1 MQAHYLPSGQATSF
15 AADIDYQA
23 GHDLTANSWR
33 PYRLEVNHPLRV
45 GGDRVY
51 LQGHGYA
58 PTFTVTFPDG
68 QTRTSTVQW
77 RPDNPQTLL
86 SSGVAR
92 IDPPAGSYPN
102 AAERR
107 QHEIAIQGLLAPTEQ
122 LDGTLLSSRFPALNA
137 PAVAI
142 DIYRGDTG
150 LDTGRPQSLFT
161 LDPRLIEQGRLT
173 KEKRVNLRAGQEV
186 RLDQGPAAGTV
197 VRFDGAVPF
206 VNLQVSHDPGQTWVL
221 VFAITM
227 MAGLLVSLLVRR
239 RRVWV
244 RLTPADDRYG
254 ERRTGRAGAHR
265 QLRVGRR
272 VRAADRAVAGR
283 AGRARSGAVT
293 QAPRVQKEFSGGR
306 QMNTLHVNIGLAR
319 YSDWAFT
326 SAVVALVVALLLLAF
341 ELAYVGSRRA
351 DDRAP
356 GAGRCGCRR
365 QRHPGIVAEAPQR
378 PFDERVGRAGL
389 AVVYL
394 GIGLLLACIV
404 LRGLATMRVPW
415 GNMYEFINLTCLCG
429 LVAGAIVLRR
439 PQYRPLWV
447 FLLVPVLILLTVSGR
462 WLYTNAAPV
471 MPALQ
476 SYWLPIHVSVVSL
489 GSGVFLV
496 AGIASILFLL
506 RTSRLGDPDPEDTRA
521 RWPGWCSGSPTRR
534 PWTAIAYRTT
544 IFAFPVF
551 GFGVIFGAIWAEEA
565 WGRYWG
571 WDPKETVSFIA
582 WVVYAAYLHARSTAG
597 WRDRKAAWINV
608 VGFVAMVFNLFF
620 VNLVTVGLHSYAGV
634 G

>member
-1 MQAHYLPSGQATSF
+1 
-15 AADIDYQA
+15 
-23 GHDLTANSWR
+23 
-33 PYRLEVNHPLRV
+33 
-45 GGDRVY
+45 
-51 LQGHGYA
+51 
-58 PTFTVTFPDG
+58 
-68 QTRTSTVQW
+68 
-77 RPDNPQTLL
+77 
-86 SSGVAR
+86 
-92 IDPPAGSYPN
+92 
-102 AAERR
+102 
-107 QHEIAIQGLLAPTEQ
+107 
-122 LDGTLLSSRFPALNA
+122 
-137 PAVAI
+137 
-142 DIYRGDTG
+142 
-150 LDTGRPQSLFT
+150 
-161 LDPRLIEQGRLT
+161 
-173 KEKRVNLRAGQEV
+173 
-186 RLDQGPAAGTV
+186 
-197 VRFDGAVPF
+197 
-206 VNLQVSHDPGQTWVL
+206 
-221 VFAITM
+221 
-227 MAGLLVSLLVRR
+227 
-239 RRVWV
+239 
-244 RLTPADDRYG
+244 
-254 ERRTGRAGAHR
+254 
-265 QLRVGRR
+265 
-272 VRAADRAVAGR
+272 
-283 AGRARSGAVT
+283 
-293 QAPRVQKEFSGGR
+293 
-306 QMNTLHVNIGLAR
+306 MNTLHVNIGLAR

-341 ELAYVGSRRA
+341 ELAYVGGRRA
-351 DDRAP
+351 DRRARVLAGSVAADSATP
-356 GAGRCGCRR
+356 GVVEDVG
-365 QRHPGIVAEAPQR
+365 PR

-415 GNMYEFINLTCLCG
+415 GNMYEFINLTCFSG

-439 PQYRPLWV
+439 PQFRALWV

-506 RTSRLGDPDPEDTRA
+506 RTSRLGDPETEGALA
-521 RWPGWCSGSPTRR
+521 RVVRR
-534 PWTAIAYRTT
+534 FPDAQTLDRIAYRTT

-571 WDPKETVSFIA
+571 WDPKETVSFVA